1 MSNGFVTA
9 AHPAHAA
16 ILTRPAPRIVETW
29 LIAGTPWWK
38 TYPCVCI
45 LGQPCNTRNT
55 AKPLCPCWGRTDPD
69 LNISHCC
76 AARTAR
82 TGGSTPTPTGED
94 A

>member
-16 ILTRPAPRIVETW
+16 ILTRPAPRMVETW

-38 TYPCVCI
+38 TYPCACR
-45 LGQPCNTRNT
+45 LGAPCDTTNPDVFKR
-55 AKPLCPCWGRTDPD
+55 CRCFGRTDVERFDHLAP
-69 LNISHCC
+69 HCC
-76 AARTAR
+76 AARAQR
-82 TGGSTPTPTGED
+82 LSRKDTP